1 MNDNLTFKLD
11 QVRDM
16 LSGHRV
22 AVALSGGVDSSL
34 LAGLAIEYAGKGNVT
49 ALTVQAENIDPE
61 ETANARAIAAFFGI
75 PHQVIIISL
84 LTEPD
89 FTTNPIDR
97 CYFCKRRFLSVIV
110 DEARKAG
117 YDMVIEGTNAT
128 DADDYR
134 PGYKAVK
141 ELGVISPFLEAGITK
156 DEIRQLAR
164 LKALPNKDRPA
175 NACLATRIPFGLPVT
190 EAALA
195 KVLSGERALRS
206 LGFTLCRLRYYGDL
220 ACIELAPSDLEKLL
234 NRELREDIVNK
245 MKNIG
250 FSRVVLDLD
259 GYRTG
264 SLNPSPATSSFPK
277 RLQS

>member
-1 MNDNLTFKLD
+1 LNNNLAFKLEM
-11 QVRDM
+11 VKDM
-16 LSGHRV
+16 LAGRRV

-34 LAGLAIEYAGKGNVT
+34 LAGLAIEYAGKDNVT
-49 ALTVQAENIDPE
+49 ALTMQAENIDPE
-61 ETANARAIAAFFGI
+61 EAANARSIAAFFGI

-84 LTEPD
+84 LTEPG

-97 CYFCKRRFLSVIV
+97 CYFCKRHFLSAIV

-117 YDMVIEGTNAT
+117 YEMVIEGTNVT

-156 DEIRQLAR
+156 DEIRELAR

-175 NACLATRIPFGLPVT
+175 NACLATRIPFGLPIT

-220 ACIELAPSDLEKLL
+220 ACIELAASDLEKLL

-245 MKNIG
+245 IKNIG

-264 SLNPSPATSSFPK
+264 SLNP
-277 RLQS
+277 